1 MSPAQQYRKLA
12 AELQAKARQENDG
25 SVKAEWN
32 HLAQC
37 YLRLA
42 EQAEKNSRFDVTY
55 EPILRPASDDGVH
68 KRSIAINLRLREL
81 SRSLD

>member
-12 AELQAKARQENDG
+12 AELRAKARQENDRA
-25 SVKAEWN
+25 VKAEWD

-42 EQAEKNSRFDVTY
+42 EQAEKNTNVTY
-55 EPILRPASDDGVH
+55 EPILRPSRGDDRAAGGPSV
-68 KRSIAINLRLREL
+68 A
-81 SRSLD
+81 

>member
-12 AELQAKARQENDG
+12 AELRAKARHENDRA
-25 SVKAEWN
+25 VKAEWD

-42 EQAEKNSRFDVTY
+42 EQAEKNSRNDATY
-55 EPILRPASDDGVH
+55 EPILRPSRNDDGAADGPSV
-68 KRSIAINLRLREL
+68 A
-81 SRSLD
+81 

>member
-12 AELQAKARQENDG
+12 AELQAKARHENDRA
-25 SVKAEWN
+25 VKAEWN
-32 HLAQC
+32 HLAHC

-42 EQAEKNSRFDVTY
+42 EQAEKNSRNNVTY

-68 KRSIAINLRLREL
+68 SDQ
-81 SRSLD
+81 SQ